1 MKRLR
6 WHEYITHNIYW
17 FALSMGSGSLT
28 PLIMPLLVQQFVE
41 GGQKNTFYGLLRA
54 SGLAVAILVQPAA
67 GLLSDRCTSRWGRRR
82 PFIAVG
88 ALLTALL
95 VLAMAAARSFW
106 ALFGIMLVMQFA
118 TNIAHGA
125 LQGIIPDMTPEDQR
139 GRASAAKS
147 LLDLAPTLVVAFTIA
162 PLVKGGDV
170 SAAIVALAAV
180 YVVAMLITVVGVREV
195 PLRDVPAGDVGA
207 MLLRT
212 AGLLLGVAAGAAV
225 AGLAAL
231 VCGGLAYLVALALA
245 GAAQARLVGVG
256 VGGLVG
262 MLGTIVAGVWAAVHL
277 GTGDARRHAS
287 FTWWVVNRLAFMAA
301 VGSILSFALYFLQDV
316 LRLPN
321 PAQVTANLQAA
332 AGALTLVL
340 VLVSGFLAD
349 RFGRRPLVVVGGLVA
364 ALGTCLLLAAG
375 NVTLVLIAG
384 CTIGAGTGLFYTAS
398 WALGTDLV
406 PAGEAGR
413 FLGIQNV
420 AGAGAGI
427 VGAGLGGLLADYF
440 NRASAG
446 SGYLVIFAMYG
457 ACFLLSAGVM
467 AWVREPAAVAVQTT
481 K

>member
-1 MKRLR
+1 MRR
-6 WHEYITHNIYW
+6 WRWYDYVTHNIYW

-28 PLIMPLLVQQFVE
+28 PLILPLLVQQLVE

-67 GLLSDRCTSRWGRRR
+67 GVLSDRSRSRWGRRR

-95 VLAMAAARSFW
+95 VFSMSLARSYW
-106 ALFGIMLVMQFA
+106 VLFGIMLLLQFA

-125 LQGIIPDMTPEDQR
+125 LQGVIPDTAPEDQR
-139 GRASAAKS
+139 GKAAAGKS
-147 LLDLAPTLVVAFTIA
+147 LLDLLPTLVVAFTIA

-170 SAAIVALAAV
+170 ASGVVVLSLI
-180 YVVAMLITVVGVREV
+180 YIVAMLITVVGVREA
-195 PLRDVPAGDVGA
+195 PLSEKPAGNVREL
-207 MLLRT
+207 LLRT
-212 AGLLLGVAAGAAV
+212 LGLLLGVAIGAAV
-225 AGLAAL
+225 AGVAAGL
-231 VCGGLAYLVALALA
+231 TGGLAYLLMGLLA
-245 GAAQARLVGVG
+245 GQAQAQLVGVG
-256 VGGLVG
+256 VGGLVA

-301 VGSILSFALYFLQDV
+301 VGSLLSFALYFVQDA

-332 AGALTLVL
+332 AGGFTLLL
-340 VLVSGFLAD
+340 VLVSGYLAD
-349 RFGRRPLVVVGGLVA
+349 RFGRRPLVVAAGLVA
-364 ALGTCLLLAAG
+364 AAGTVLLLMAG
-375 NVTLVLIAG
+375 DVVMVLIAG
-384 CTIGAGTGLFYTAS
+384 CIIGGGTGLFYTAS

-406 PAGEAGR
+406 PPEEAGR

-427 VGAGLGGLLADYF
+427 VGAGLGGLVADYF
-440 NRASAG
+440 NVASAG
-446 SGYLVIFAMYG
+446 SGYQVVFAMFG
-457 ACFLLSAGVM
+457 ACFLLSTLVM
-467 AWVREPAAVAVQTT
+467 TQVREPAVALADVR
-481 K
+481 